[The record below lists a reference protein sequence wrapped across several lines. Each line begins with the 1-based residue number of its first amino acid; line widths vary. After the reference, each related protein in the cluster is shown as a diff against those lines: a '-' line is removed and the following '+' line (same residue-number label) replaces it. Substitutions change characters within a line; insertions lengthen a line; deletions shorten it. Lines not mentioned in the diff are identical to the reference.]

1 MNYTVTINASTPEE
15 LSAILAKLHTTEVQ
29 APAAQ
34 AIQTQLNYQQH
45 QSIAPTVSP
54 QAMQPGFTP
63 DPSYQQPAQQQ
74 YQQQPDQQGYGQQAP
89 VQQGYQQQPGQA
101 PMQSAV
107 PTSAPVQQQAQQQ
120 PTNVPVAA
128 QTYTMDQLAVAAT
141 QLMDAGRQA
150 ELLNLLNNTYGAPS
164 LMALPKEQ
172 YGNFATALRQ
182 MGAKI

>member
-1 MNYTVTINASTPEE
+1 MTYTITINASTPEE
-15 LSAILAKLHTTEVQ
+15 LSAIIAKLHSTEVQ
-29 APAAQ
+29 APAIQ
-34 AIQTQLNYQQH
+34 APAVHDQLNYQQH
-45 QSIAPTVSP
+45 QAIAPTVSH
-54 QAMQPGFTP
+54 QAMQPSFTP
-63 DPSYQQPAQQQ
+63 DPSAQYQQPAQQQ
-74 YQQQPDQQGYGQQAP
+74 YSPDYGQPAP
-89 VQQGYQQQPGQA
+89 VQHGYQQQPGQA

-107 PTSAPVQQQAQQQ
+107 PTSAPMQQQQ
-120 PTNVPVAA
+120 PMQQPTSVPLTT

-141 QLMDAGRQA
+141 QLMDSGRQA